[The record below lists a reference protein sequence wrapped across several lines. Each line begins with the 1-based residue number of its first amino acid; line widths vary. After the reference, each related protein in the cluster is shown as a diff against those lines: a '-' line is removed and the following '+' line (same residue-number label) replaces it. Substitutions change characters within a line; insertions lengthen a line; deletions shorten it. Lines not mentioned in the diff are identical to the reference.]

1 MHKYYALV
9 TRTSHIG
16 NMPQR
21 YYYGSIYGIN
31 NNFSAFAIVH
41 RFLGTLIVFYV
52 IIFQPKKEDT
62 IHILNLSGWAIIS
75 FSKLPY
81 QPMIAAIE
89 KVPAF
94 CGASHAFNAGSP
106 LSSQAEQPPPN
117 CPLFSI

>member
-52 IIFQPKKEDT
+52 ITIPAKKGRYRSYIKFE
-62 IHILNLSGWAIIS
+62 WAGNHNPS
-75 FSKLPY
+75 ANFPTN
-81 QPMIAAIE
+81 Q
-89 KVPAF
+89 
-94 CGASHAFNAGSP
+94 
-106 LSSQAEQPPPN
+106 
-117 CPLFSI
+117 